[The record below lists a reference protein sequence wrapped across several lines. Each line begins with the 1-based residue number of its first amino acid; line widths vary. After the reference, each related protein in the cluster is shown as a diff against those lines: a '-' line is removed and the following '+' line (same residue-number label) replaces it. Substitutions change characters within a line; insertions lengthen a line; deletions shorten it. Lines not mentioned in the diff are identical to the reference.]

1 MVFQNREHD
10 VPVFSNIVKNIEVD
24 VFFSKNRLQI
34 ASLRMGKH
42 CIGKKSEHRPSLQ
55 LSNECCQDHIL
66 TKNIW
71 FVWFG
76 TS

>member
-1 MVFQNREHD
+1 MF
-10 VPVFSNIVKNIEVD
+10 
-24 VFFSKNRLQI
+24 FFSKNRLQI
-34 ASLRMGKH
+34 LSLRMGKH

-66 TKNIW
+66 IKNIW

-76 TS
+76 GKNILYGIGITEVSE